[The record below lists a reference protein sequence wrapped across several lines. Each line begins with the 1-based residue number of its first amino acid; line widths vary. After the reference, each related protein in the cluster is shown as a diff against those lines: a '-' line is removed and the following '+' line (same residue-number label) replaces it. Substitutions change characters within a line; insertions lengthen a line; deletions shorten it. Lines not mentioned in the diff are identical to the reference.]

1 MVQTW
6 SLQVVYEIICT
17 KILRRKFVR
26 DVGVL
31 TVANVMVATLSFVQ
45 GIVVARWL
53 GPELYG
59 ITVLVMSYPNL
70 LYAFFDAR
78 SVEVS
83 MKYLAEFHAHQ
94 ERDRAL
100 AMCKMGYTVD
110 FMIAVLAFLVVL
122 FTSSWVSQKFTNHPE
137 AAGLMLVYATA
148 FLPRALLGTS
158 HAVLATLGKFSIIAW
173 VDVTMTML
181 RVILVVS
188 FTLTG
193 WQVAGIIWGDA
204 IALGATGLLCW
215 GITRALI
222 CRTWGTYP
230 LQGNLYAL
238 KGRYREICGFLVYND
253 VNALMGMLS
262 KQLDVVLL
270 GYFRNPSEVGYY
282 KLAKSLAGVV
292 GYLIAPLQQ
301 VTYSDLA
308 RLVGSGRK
316 QTSRL
321 KVRRIALQVGAPLGI
336 ATLVGTLF
344 APWVVP
350 ALVGASYLPAV
361 TAMQV
366 LSIGA
371 AIRLAFFWL
380 RPLFLAH
387 ALLKQWTIFGAL
399 FALCTFIGWLVVVPE
414 YGYLGMS
421 IWFLLSTV
429 CVYIIPPSVLL
440 FITGRL

>member
-6 SLQVVYEIICT
+6 SLQVVCETICT
-17 KILRRKFVR
+17 KILKRKFVR

-31 TVANVMVATLSFVQ
+31 TVANVMVAALSFVQ

-83 MKYLAEFHAHQ
+83 MKYLAEFHVRQ
-94 ERDRAL
+94 ERDCVL

-110 FMIAVLAFLVVL
+110 FMIAALAFLVVL
-122 FTSSWVSQKFTNHPE
+122 FTSSWVGQKFTNHPE

-158 HAVLATLGKFSIIAW
+158 HAVLATLGRFSIIAW
-173 VDVTMTML
+173 VDVVMTML
-181 RVILVVS
+181 RVMLVVI
-188 FTLTG
+188 FTLTD
-193 WQVAGIIWGDA
+193 WQVAGVIWGDS
-204 IALGATGLLCW
+204 IALGVTGLLCW
-215 GITRALI
+215 GITRTLI
-222 CRTWGTYP
+222 YRTWGMYP
-230 LQGNLYAL
+230 LQGNGYAL
-238 KGRYREICGFLVYND
+238 KGRYREIFGFLVYND
-253 VNALMGMLS
+253 VNALLGMLS

-292 GYLIAPLQQ
+292 GYLIAPLQR
-301 VTYSDLA
+301 VTYSYLA
-308 RLVGSGRK
+308 RLIGSGSK
-316 QTSRL
+316 QTLRL
-321 KVRRIALQVGAPLGI
+321 TVRRIVLQVGIPLGI

-344 APWVVP
+344 VPWVVP
-350 ALVGASYLPAV
+350 ALVGHSYLPAV
-361 TAMQV
+361 TAIQV
-366 LSIGA
+366 MFIGA
-371 AIRLAFFWL
+371 AILLAFFWL

-387 ALLKQWTIFGAL
+387 ALLKQWTMLGAL
-399 FALCTFIGWLVVVPE
+399 FNLCAFIGWLVVVPK
-414 YGYLGMS
+414 YGYVGMS
-421 IWFLLSTV
+421 VWFLLSTV

-440 FITGRL
+440 FVMGKL